1 MDIWSVT
8 NPTSPPQNSGSDA
21 SGNVKD
27 ERSTASCKGDVPVAE
42 IPSLQGN
49 TTR

>member
-1 MDIWSVT
+1 MDIRSVT
-8 NPTSPPQNSGSDA
+8 NPTSPPHSSGSDA
-21 SGNVKD
+21 YGNVKD
-27 ERSTASCKGDVPVAE
+27 ERLIISRKGDVPVAG